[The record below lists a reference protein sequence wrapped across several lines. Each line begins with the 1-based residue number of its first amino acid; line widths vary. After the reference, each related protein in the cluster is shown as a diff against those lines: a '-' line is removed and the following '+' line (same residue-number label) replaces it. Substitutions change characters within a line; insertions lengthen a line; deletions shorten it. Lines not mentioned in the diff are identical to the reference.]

1 MIQNIVVGTKNGGYV
16 VKYPYQDQFDFYAS
30 TPEALID
37 ALNSIKS
44 AYQPKVYE
52 LQTWY
57 SKPRLKVLTK
67 KNIENWQKSIAE
79 YKKFKSK

>member
-1 MIQNIVVGTKNGGYV
+1 MIQNIVVGTKHGGYV
-16 VKYPYQDQFDFYAS
+16 VKYPYQNQFDFYAS

-52 LQTWY
+52 LQT
-57 SKPRLKVLTK
+57 
-67 KNIENWQKSIAE
+67 
-79 YKKFKSK
+79 